1 MSVSQ
6 KKIYYT
12 YIHNSSFVR
21 VDKRIF
27 EEQFTLIKCFEFN
40 GGGNS
45 VIFNFFKSTID
56 AIINVPKAD
65 IVYSFF
71 VGYHTLFPFL
81 LAKLLGKKV
90 VCALGGTEC
99 HYFPEI
105 NYGNYRKPVY
115 AFFTRRSLEL
125 ADLIL
130 PVDETLI
137 DYHLTYIDAVY
148 PHQGIIPFNKKLNG
162 IIEALNCGFEYNLP
176 ESAIIE
182 AKRTKNSFIT
192 ASVDLSGFDYF
203 RKGIDMIIAVAPHLP
218 DATFTLVGDNY
229 DYTTPLPDNV
239 KIVGRL
245 SQQELYNAFLSHEFY
260 LQLSIA
266 EGFPNALAESMLY
279 GCIPIGSNAFGIP
292 GIMDNKGYVLA
303 KKDTQNAIDLLRTAM
318 NSTEKENQSLEAH
331 KSIKSRF
338 TFEKRAARLKTLLNT
353 L

>member
-1 MSVSQ
+1 MSAPK

-27 EEQFTLIKCFEFN
+27 EEHFSLIKCSEFN
-40 GGGNS
+40 GAGNS
-45 VIFNFFKSTID
+45 VIVNLFKSTID
-56 AIINVPKAD
+56 ALINVPKAD

-81 LAKLLGKKV
+81 VAKLLGKKV

-105 NYGNYRKPVY
+105 NYGNYRKPIY

-148 PHQGIIPFNKKLNG
+148 PHQGIIPFNKDLKG
-162 IIEALNCGFEYNLP
+162 KIETLNCGFEYNLP
-176 ESAIIE
+176 ETAVIE
-182 AKRTKNSFIT
+182 AKRNKNSFIT

-218 DATFTLVGDNY
+218 EATFTLVGDNY
-229 DYTTPLPDNV
+229 DYTTPLPNNV

-245 SQQELYNAFLSHEFY
+245 SQQELYNAFLNHEFY

-292 GIMDNKGYVLA
+292 GIMDGHGYILA
-303 KKDTQNAIDLLRTAM
+303 KKNIDNAIEILQTAM
-318 NSTEKENQSLEAH
+318 HSTNKKNQSVEVH
-331 KSIKSRF
+331 KSIKNRF
-338 TFEKRAARLKTLLNT
+338 TFQKRASRLQTLLNT

>member
-1 MSVSQ
+1 MSAST
-6 KKIYYT
+6 KKVYYT

-27 EEQFTLIKCFEFN
+27 EEQFSLVKCYEFSGRGSSVMTNLIK
-40 GGGNS
+40 
-45 VIFNFFKSTID
+45 STLD
-56 AIINVPKAD
+56 AIVNVPKAD

-99 HYFPEI
+99 HFFPEI

-137 DYHLTYIDAVY
+137 DYHLTYIDAIY
-148 PHQGIIPFNKKLNG
+148 PHQGIIPFNKKLKG
-162 IIEALNCGFEYNLP
+162 KIEALNCGFDYNLS
-176 ESAIIE
+176 ESAVIE
-182 AKRTKNSFIT
+182 ASRIKNSFIT
-192 ASVDLSGFDYF
+192 ASFDLSGFDYF
-203 RKGIDMIIAVAPHLP
+203 RKGIDMIIAVAPHFP
-218 DATFTLVGDNY
+218 NATFTLVGDNY
-229 DYTTPLPDNV
+229 DYTTPLPSNV
-239 KIVGRL
+239 KIAGRL
-245 SQQELYNAFLSHEFY
+245 SQQELYKAFLSHEFY

-279 GCIPIGSNAFGIP
+279 GCIPIGSDAFGIP
-292 GIMDNKGYVLA
+292 GIMDNNGYILA
-303 KKDTQNAIDLLRTAM
+303 KKDVTKAIELLQVAMHSSNKNA
-318 NSTEKENQSLEAH
+318 QSLNAH
-331 KSIKSRF
+331 KSIKNRF
-338 TFEKRAARLKTLLNT
+338 TFEKRATRLKTLLDS

>member
-1 MSVSQ
+1 MSATQ

-12 YIHNSSFVR
+12 YIHSSSFVR

-27 EEQFTLIKCFEFN
+27 EENFSLIKCFEFN
-40 GGGNS
+40 KTGTS
-45 VIFNFFKSTID
+45 VLLNFLKSSFD
-56 AIINVPKAD
+56 AILNVPKAD

-71 VGYHTLFPFL
+71 VGYHTLVPFL
-81 LAKLLGKKV
+81 LAKLLGKKI

-105 NYGNYRKPVY
+105 NYGNYRKPIY
-115 AFFTRRSLEL
+115 AFFTRKSLAL

-137 DYHLTYIDAVY
+137 DYHITYIDAVF
-148 PHQGIIPFNKKLNG
+148 PHQGIVPFNKKLKG
-162 IIEALNCGFEYNLP
+162 KIETLNCGFEYNLS
-176 ESAIIE
+176 ESTIIDAI
-182 AKRTKNSFIT
+182 RTKNSFIS

-218 DATFTLVGDNY
+218 EATFTLVGENY
-229 DYTTPLPDNV
+229 DYSTPLPPNV

-245 SQQELYNAFLSHEFY
+245 SQHELYTAFLSHEFY

-292 GIMDNKGYVLA
+292 GIIDGQGYILA
-303 KKDTQNAIDLLRTAM
+303 KKDTNKAIELLRLAM
-318 NSTEKENQSLEAH
+318 NSTNKSNQSLEAH
-331 KSIKSRF
+331 KSIKTRF
-338 TFEKRAARLKTLLNT
+338 TFEKRSSRLKTLLNA

>member
-1 MSVSQ
+1 MSASK

-27 EEQFTLIKCFEFN
+27 EEHFSLVKCFEFN
-40 GGGNS
+40 SGSRS
-45 VIFNFFKSTID
+45 VIINFFKSTLD

-99 HYFPEI
+99 HFFPEI
-105 NYGNYRKPVY
+105 NYGNYRKPAY

-148 PHQGIIPFNKKLNG
+148 PRQGIIPFNNKLHG
-162 IIEALNCGFEYNLP
+162 KIEALNCGFEYTLA

-182 AKRTKNSFIT
+182 SKRTKNSFIT

-203 RKGIDMIIAVAPHLP
+203 RKGIDMIIAVAHYLP
-218 DATFTLVGDNY
+218 DASFTLVGDNY
-229 DYTTPLPDNV
+229 DYSTPLPDNV

-292 GIMDNKGYVLA
+292 GIMNGKGYVLA
-303 KKDTQNAIDLLRTAM
+303 KKDTLKAIDLLKTAM

-331 KSIKSRF
+331 KSIKTRF
-338 TFEKRAARLKTLLNT
+338 SFEKRASRLKTLLNS